1 MKQVS
6 YILFFAST
14 FIYSCK
20 SNNQPENSQETA
32 YCLDADFKK
41 KIEIISPSIQPI
53 QERYHLNG
61 SVESNPEK
69 MLKYTALASGVVT
82 NVYFALGDK
91 VTKGQ
96 VLAELKSTDLSALQA
111 ELATLDNEIKVA
123 ERKLNATKS
132 MYADGIS
139 SQKELL
145 ADEGELATL
154 RSKRTSLNSNLQLF
168 GGQSGKNTL
177 QIKAPSAGIIIEKNI
192 NPGMQIAAQ
201 GEELFTIA
209 DLSDVW
215 VMANIYTTN
224 INRIHT
230 GMPVDITTLSYP
242 DEKFSGKISAMGQV
256 LHEDSKV
263 LNARIN
269 LNNADFK
276 LKPGMQV
283 DITAIENSEQTAI
296 SIPTSAII
304 FDDNQY
310 FVVIYK
316 DDCNLEIRKIKLLTQ
331 NNELTYIDKG
341 ITTNDKI
348 IAKNQLLIYEK
359 IR

>member
-1 MKQVS
+1 MKQAT
-6 YILFFAST
+6 YILLIASA

-20 SNNQPENSQETA
+20 NSTNHETSAETA
-32 YCLDADFKK
+32 YCLDAEFKK

-69 MLKYTALASGVVT
+69 MLKYTALVSGVVT
-82 NVYFALGDK
+82 NVNFSLGEK

-96 VLAELKSTDLSALQA
+96 VLAELKSTDLSTLQA
-111 ELATLDNEIKVA
+111 EITTLDNEIKLA

-154 RSKRTSLNSNLQLF
+154 RSKRTSLNNNLQLF
-168 GGQSGKNTL
+168 GGQSGKNIL
-177 QIKAPSAGIIIEKNI
+177 QIKAPTSGIIIEKNI

-224 INRIHT
+224 INKIHS

-242 DEKFSGKISAMGQV
+242 DEKFAGKISAIGQI

-269 LNNADFK
+269 LSNADFK

-296 SIPTSAII
+296 SIPTSVII

-310 FVVIYK
+310 FVIIYK
-316 DDCNLEIRKIKLLTQ
+316 DDCNLEIRKIKILTQ
-331 NNELTYIDKG
+331 NEELTYIENG
-341 ITTNDKI
+341 ITPNDKI
-348 IAKNQLLIYEK
+348 VAKNQLLIYEK
-359 IR
+359 LR